1 MPEGFEYDPEAIRA
15 FAEVFNQASKQV
27 EQIRATVGETSATT
41 ADFGNSWQQRG
52 TDFESHMAAIA
63 QDLGNLATHL
73 GQVGAQLTQG
83 TDLIVQAD
91 TTGLRNIKAIGDG
104 SGGAV

>member
-15 FAEVFNQASKQV
+15 FAEVFNQASAQV
-27 EQIRATVGETSATT
+27 EQIRATLGQTSAKA
-41 ADFGNSWQQRG
+41 ADFGNSWEHHG
-52 TDFESHMAAIA
+52 GDFETWMAAVA
-63 QDLGNLATHL
+63 EDLTNLSAHL
-73 GQVGAQLTQG
+73 GEVGGQLMQG

-91 TTGLRNIKAIGDG
+91 TTGLRNLKAIENG